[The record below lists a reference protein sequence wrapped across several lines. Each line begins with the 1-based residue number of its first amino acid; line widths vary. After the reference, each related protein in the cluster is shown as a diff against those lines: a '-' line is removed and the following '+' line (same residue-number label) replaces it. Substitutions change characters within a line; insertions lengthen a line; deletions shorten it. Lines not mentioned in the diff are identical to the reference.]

1 MFLINIIR
9 CVAVLL
15 FLAFF
20 SLPCAAQVPDVGST
34 HCLDCSS
41 GTCVPTPCDGNGGG
55 GAPPPPIYPSP
66 VPSGPSAEELR
77 QQKEKKDLQGAAL
90 DDNDAGY
97 EAYERKDYAKAVELF
112 KQALDEDPD
121 NEEITHNLQKAQEAL
136 NYSAL
141 SQIKSVDYHSQ
152 SAVGESNEAAHA
164 HAQMGFDTSGLNKST
179 VQAPAVST
187 AHEVYSDPV
196 VPPEKLTIPI
206 RFLQWQRDGARKE
219 IAQLEEER
227 KKLDPQKDAVEI
239 AKIKQKQDSDQK
251 KIYHFNFSITE
262 ELRKASAPNAKPQ

>member
-1 MFLINIIR
+1 MPPINIVI
-9 CVAVLL
+9 VGVLL

-20 SLPCAAQVPDVGST
+20 FPCAAQVPDVGAT

-41 GTCVPTPCDGNGGG
+41 GTCVPTPCDGTGSSGGG
-55 GAPPPPIYPSP
+55 GGGTTVYHPP
-66 VPSGPSAEELR
+66 VPSGPSVEELR
-77 QQKEKKDLQGAAL
+77 QQKQKKDLQGAAL

-97 EAYERKDYAKAVELF
+97 EAYERKDYARAVELF

-121 NEEITHNLQKAQEAL
+121 NEDIARNLQKAQEGL

-164 HAQMGFDTSGLNKST
+164 HAQMGIDTSGLNKGS
-179 VQAPAVST
+179 VQVPAVSIV
-187 AHEVYSDPV
+187 HEVYSDPV

-206 RFLQWQRDGARKE
+206 RFLQWQRDGIRKE
-219 IAQLEEER
+219 IAQLEEKR
-227 KKLDPQKDAVEI
+227 KKLDPQKDTVEI
-239 AKIKQKQDSDQK
+239 SKIKQKQDSDQK
-251 KIYHFNFSITE
+251 KIYHLNFSITE
-262 ELRKASAPNAKPQ
+262 ELRKAPVPTKKP